1 MDVKRFLELIQR
13 EFKLFF
19 NNKVL
24 LMLFLGAPVLYGVLV
39 GHVYQQGKV
48 TEMPVIVV
56 DEDNSPLSSSFIDM
70 LSDNESIRVAK
81 VLPSLFDSKDIA
93 IQYDATTIVHIPKG
107 FASGVQQSRLPEVT
121 VFVDG
126 ANTLTSNT
134 ALMAVNVCAMTLKAG
149 IQIQGQM
156 KRGVPAKVAAQ
167 QYEPFKTTIVKQN
180 IRSGNYLYFMLPGV
194 LITVLQQVLL
204 LGLALSFSSEFE
216 GNTFAD
222 LVKKV
227 SNPIGLIL
235 VKILPYVLMSIGI
248 LLLYWAFGKYYRM
261 PLQADFGRFVLCTLV
276 FLLAVCFIGVLVSM
290 VLPSQLKSTE
300 VLMVV
305 ATPAFILSGFTWPS
319 SLMPGWVQG
328 IANVIPSTHYLRIFR
343 LLFIQHAE
351 NYHTNKPLIAL
362 TIIMIISF
370 VLAVAVLWWKIR
382 KLKPADK
389 LKEVKV

>member
-1 MDVKRFLELIQR
+1 MKKFLELIQR

-48 TEMPVIVV
+48 TQMPIIVV
-56 DEDNSPLSSSFIDM
+56 DEDHSPLSSSFIDM
-70 LSDNESIRVAK
+70 LSDNESIEVAR

-93 IQYDATTIVHIPKG
+93 MQYEATTIVHIPKG
-107 FASGVQQSRLPEVT
+107 FASGVQQGRLPEMT

-134 ALMAVNVCAMTLKAG
+134 AMMAVNVCASTLKAG
-149 IQIQGQM
+149 IQIQAQM

-167 QYEPFKTTIVKQN
+167 QYEPFKTTFVKQN

-216 GNTFAD
+216 GNTFPE
-222 LVKKV
+222 LVKKIA
-227 SNPIGLIL
+227 NPVGLIL
-235 VKILPYVLMSIGI
+235 VKILPYVLMSVGI
-248 LLLYWAFGKYYRM
+248 LLLYWGFGQYYRM
-261 PLQADFGRFVLCTLV
+261 PLHADFGRFVLCTVV
-276 FLLAVCFIGVLVSM
+276 FLLAVCFIGVLVSIL
-290 VLPSQLKSTE
+290 LPSQLKSTE
-300 VLMVV
+300 VLMVI

-319 SLMPGWVQG
+319 SLMPEWVQA

-343 LLFIQHAE
+343 MMFIQHAE
-351 NYHTNKPLIAL
+351 NYHTDKALIAL
-362 TIIMIISF
+362 TTIMVISF
-370 VLAVAVLWWKIR
+370 ILATVVLWLKIR
-382 KLKPADK
+382 KIKKQEKKAA
-389 LKEVKV
+389 

>member
-1 MDVKRFLELIQR
+1 
-13 EFKLFF
+13 
-19 NNKVL
+19 
-24 LMLFLGAPVLYGVLV
+24 MLFLGAPVLYGVLV

-48 TEMPVIVV
+48 TQMPVIVV

-70 LSDNESIRVAK
+70 LSDNESIEVAR

-93 IQYDATTIVHIPKG
+93 MQYEATTIVHIPKG
-107 FASGVQQSRLPEVT
+107 FASGVQQGRLPEMT

-134 ALMAVNVCAMTLKAG
+134 AMMAVNVCASTLKAG

-156 KRGVPAKVAAQ
+156 KRGVPAKIAAQ
-167 QYEPFKTTIVKQN
+167 QYEPFKTTFVKQN

-216 GNTFAD
+216 GNTFPD
-222 LVKKV
+222 LVRKIG
-227 SNPIGLIL
+227 NPIGLIL
-235 VKILPYVLMSIGI
+235 VKIFPYILMSVGI
-248 LLLYWAFGKYYRM
+248 LILYWGFGQYYRM
-261 PLQADFGRFVLCTLV
+261 PLQADFGRFVLCTFV
-276 FLLAVCFIGVLVSM
+276 FLLAVCFIGVLVSIL
-290 VLPSQLKSTE
+290 LPSQLKSTE
-300 VLMVV
+300 VLMVI

-319 SLMPGWVQG
+319 SLMPEWVQA

-351 NYHTNKPLIAL
+351 NYHTNKALVSL

-370 VLAVAVLWWKIR
+370 TLAVVILWMKIR
-382 KLKPADK
+382 KIKRTIK
-389 LKEVKV
+389 S

>member
-1 MDVKRFLELIQR
+1 MKKIIELIQR

-24 LMLFLGAPVLYGVLV
+24 LMLFLGAPVLYGILV

-48 TEMPVIVV
+48 TKMPIIVV

-70 LSDNESIRVAK
+70 LSDNESIDVAR

-93 IQYDATTIVHIPKG
+93 MQYEATTIVHIPKG
-107 FASGVQQSRLPEVT
+107 FASGVQQGRLPEMT

-134 ALMAVNVCAMTLKAG
+134 AMMAVNVCASTLKAG
-149 IQIQGQM
+149 IQIQAQM
-156 KRGVPAKVAAQ
+156 KRGVPAKIAAQ
-167 QYEPFKTTIVKQN
+167 QYEPFKTTFVKQN

-216 GNTFAD
+216 GNTFPD
-222 LVKKV
+222 LVRKIG
-227 SNPIGLIL
+227 NPIGLIL
-235 VKILPYVLMSIGI
+235 VKIFPYILMSVGI
-248 LLLYWAFGKYYRM
+248 LILYWGFGQYYRM
-261 PLQADFGRFVLCTLV
+261 PLQADFGRFVLCTFV
-276 FLLAVCFIGVLVSM
+276 FLLAVCFIGVLVSIL
-290 VLPSQLKSTE
+290 LPSQLKSTE
-300 VLMVV
+300 VLMVI

-319 SLMPGWVQG
+319 SLMPEWVQA

-351 NYHTNKPLIAL
+351 NYHTNKALVSL

-370 VLAVAVLWWKIR
+370 TLAVVILWMKIR
-382 KLKPADK
+382 KIKRTIK
-389 LKEVKV
+389 S

>member
-1 MDVKRFLELIQR
+1 MKKFLELIQR

-48 TEMPVIVV
+48 TQMPIIVV
-56 DEDNSPLSSSFIDM
+56 DEDHSPLSSSFIDM
-70 LSDNESIRVAK
+70 LSDNESIEVAR

-93 IQYDATTIVHIPKG
+93 MQYEATTIVHIPKG
-107 FASGVQQSRLPEVT
+107 FASGVQQGRLPEMT

-134 ALMAVNVCAMTLKAG
+134 AMMAVNVCASTLKAG
-149 IQIQGQM
+149 IQIQAQM

-167 QYEPFKTTIVKQN
+167 QYEPFKTTFVKQN

-216 GNTFAD
+216 GNTFPE
-222 LVKKV
+222 LVKKIA
-227 SNPIGLIL
+227 NPVGLIL

-248 LLLYWAFGKYYRM
+248 LLLYWGFGQYYRM
-261 PLQADFGRFVLCTLV
+261 PLHADFGRFVLCTFV
-276 FLLAVCFIGVLVSM
+276 FLLAVCFIGVLVSIL
-290 VLPSQLKSTE
+290 LPSQLKSTE
-300 VLMVV
+300 VLMVI

-319 SLMPGWVQG
+319 SLMPEWVQA

-343 LLFIQHAE
+343 LMFIQHAE
-351 NYHTNKPLIAL
+351 NYHTDKALIAL
-362 TIIMIISF
+362 TIIMVISF
-370 VLAVAVLWWKIR
+370 ILAAVVLWMKIR
-382 KLKPADK
+382 KIK
-389 LKEVKV
+389 KEEKKAA

>member
-1 MDVKRFLELIQR
+1 VKKFIELIQR

-24 LMLFLGAPVLYGVLV
+24 LMLFLGAPVLYGILV

-48 TEMPVIVV
+48 TEMPIIVV

-70 LSDNESIRVAK
+70 LSDNESIEVAR

-93 IQYDATTIVHIPKG
+93 MQYEATTIVHIPKG
-107 FASGVQQSRLPEVT
+107 FASGVQQGRLPEMT

-134 ALMAVNVCAMTLKAG
+134 AMMAVNVCASTLKAG
-149 IQIQGQM
+149 IQIQAQM
-156 KRGVPAKVAAQ
+156 KRGVPAKIAAQ
-167 QYEPFKTTIVKQN
+167 QYEPFKTTFVKQN

-216 GNTFAD
+216 GNTFPD
-222 LVKKV
+222 LVRKIG
-227 SNPIGLIL
+227 NPIGLIL
-235 VKILPYVLMSIGI
+235 VKIFPYILMSVGI
-248 LLLYWAFGKYYRM
+248 LVLYWGFGQYYRM
-261 PLQADFGRFVLCTLV
+261 PLQADFGRFVLCTFV
-276 FLLAVCFIGVLVSM
+276 FLLAVCFIGVLVSIL
-290 VLPSQLKSTE
+290 LPSQLKSTE
-300 VLMVV
+300 VLMVI

-319 SLMPGWVQG
+319 SLMPEWVQA

-351 NYHTNKPLIAL
+351 NYHTNKALVSL

-370 VLAVAVLWWKIR
+370 TLAVVILWMKIR
-382 KLKPADK
+382 KIKRTIK
-389 LKEVKV
+389 S

>member
-1 MDVKRFLELIQR
+1 MKKFLELIQR

-48 TEMPVIVV
+48 TQMPIIVV
-56 DEDNSPLSSSFIDM
+56 DEDHSPLSSSFIDM
-70 LSDNESIRVAK
+70 LSDNESIEVAR

-93 IQYDATTIVHIPKG
+93 MQYEATTIVHIPKG
-107 FASGVQQSRLPEVT
+107 FASGVQQGRLPEMT

-134 ALMAVNVCAMTLKAG
+134 AMMAVNVCASTLKAG
-149 IQIQGQM
+149 IQIQAQM

-167 QYEPFKTTIVKQN
+167 QYEPFKTTFVKQN

-216 GNTFAD
+216 GNTFPE
-222 LVKKV
+222 LVKKIA
-227 SNPIGLIL
+227 NPVGLIL
-235 VKILPYVLMSIGI
+235 VKILPYVLMSVGI
-248 LLLYWAFGKYYRM
+248 LLLYWGFGQYYRM
-261 PLQADFGRFVLCTLV
+261 PLHADFGRFVLCTVV
-276 FLLAVCFIGVLVSM
+276 FLLAVCFVGVLVSLL
-290 VLPSQLKSTE
+290 LPSQLKSTE
-300 VLMVV
+300 VLMVI

-319 SLMPGWVQG
+319 SLMPEWVQA

-343 LLFIQHAE
+343 MMFIQHAE
-351 NYHTNKPLIAL
+351 NYHTDKALIAL
-362 TIIMIISF
+362 TIIMVISF
-370 VLAVAVLWWKIR
+370 ILATVVLWLKIR
-382 KLKPADK
+382 KIKKQEKKAA
-389 LKEVKV
+389 

>member
-1 MDVKRFLELIQR
+1 MKKFLELIQR

-48 TEMPVIVV
+48 TQMPVIVV

-70 LSDNESIRVAK
+70 LSDNESIEVAR

-93 IQYDATTIVHIPKG
+93 MQYEATTIVHIPKG
-107 FASGVQQSRLPEVT
+107 FASGVQQGRLPEMT

-134 ALMAVNVCAMTLKAG
+134 AMMAVNVCASTLKAG
-149 IQIQGQM
+149 IQIQAQM
-156 KRGVPAKVAAQ
+156 KRGVPAKIAAQ
-167 QYEPFKTTIVKQN
+167 QYEPFKTTFVKQN

-216 GNTFAD
+216 GNTFPE
-222 LVKKV
+222 LVRKIG
-227 SNPIGLIL
+227 NPIGLIL
-235 VKILPYVLMSIGI
+235 VKILPYVLMSVGI
-248 LLLYWAFGKYYRM
+248 LVLYWGFGQYYRM
-261 PLQADFGRFVLCTLV
+261 PLQAEFGRFVLCTFV
-276 FLLAVCFIGVLVSM
+276 FLLAVCFIGVLVSIL
-290 VLPSQLKSTE
+290 LPSQLKSTE
-300 VLMVV
+300 VLMVI

-319 SLMPGWVQG
+319 SLMPDWVQA

-343 LLFIQHAE
+343 LMFIQHAE
-351 NYHTNKPLIAL
+351 NYHTDKALIAL

-370 VLAVAVLWWKIR
+370 ILAVIILWLKIR
-382 KLKPADK
+382 KIKKEDK
-389 LKEVKV
+389 KISV

>member
-24 LMLFLGAPVLYGVLV
+24 LMLFLGAPVLYGILI

-81 VLPSLFDSKDIA
+81 VLPSLFDSKDVA
-93 IQYDATTIVHIPKG
+93 IQHDATTIVHVPKG

-134 ALMAVNVCAMTLKAG
+134 ALMAVNVCAMTMKAG
-149 IQIQGQM
+149 IQIQAQM

-167 QYEPFKTTIVKQN
+167 QYEPFKTTIIKQN

-216 GNTFAD
+216 GNTFPD
-222 LVKKV
+222 LVRKI

-248 LLLYWAFGKYYRM
+248 LLLYWGFGKYYRM
-261 PLQADFGRFVLCTLV
+261 PLHADLGRFMLCTFV

-290 VLPSQLKSTE
+290 ILPSQLKSTE
-300 VLMVV
+300 VLMVI

-343 LLFIQHAE
+343 LMFIQHAE
-351 NYHTNKPLIAL
+351 NYHTNKALWAL
-362 TIIMIISF
+362 TIIMVVCF
-370 VLAVAVLWWKIR
+370 VLAVVVLWWKIR
-382 KLKPADK
+382 KLKQADK
-389 LKEVKV
+389 RKQIQH

>member
-1 MDVKRFLELIQR
+1 VKKFLELIQR

-48 TEMPVIVV
+48 TQMPIVVV
-56 DEDNSPLSSSFIDM
+56 DEDHSPLSSSFIDM
-70 LSDNESIRVAK
+70 LSDNESIEVAR

-93 IQYDATTIVHIPKG
+93 MQYEATTIVHIPKG
-107 FASGVQQSRLPEVT
+107 FASGVQQGRLPEMT

-134 ALMAVNVCAMTLKAG
+134 AMMAVNVCASTLKAG
-149 IQIQGQM
+149 IQIQAQM

-167 QYEPFKTTIVKQN
+167 QYEPFKTTFVKQN

-216 GNTFAD
+216 GNTFPE
-222 LVKKV
+222 LVKKIA
-227 SNPIGLIL
+227 NPVGLIL

-248 LLLYWAFGKYYRM
+248 LLLYWGFGQYYRM
-261 PLQADFGRFVLCTLV
+261 PLHADFGRFVLCTFV
-276 FLLAVCFIGVLVSM
+276 FLLAVCFIGVLVSIL
-290 VLPSQLKSTE
+290 LPSQLKSTE
-300 VLMVV
+300 VLMVI

-319 SLMPGWVQG
+319 SLMPEWVQA

-343 LLFIQHAE
+343 LMFIQHAE
-351 NYHTNKPLIAL
+351 NYHTDKALIAL
-362 TIIMIISF
+362 TIIMVISF
-370 VLAVAVLWWKIR
+370 ILAAVVLWMKIR
-382 KLKPADK
+382 KIK
-389 LKEVKV
+389 KEEKKSA

>member
-1 MDVKRFLELIQR
+1 MKKFLELIQR

-48 TEMPVIVV
+48 TQMPIVVV
-56 DEDNSPLSSSFIDM
+56 DEDHSPLSSSFIDM
-70 LSDNESIRVAK
+70 LSDNESIEVAR

-93 IQYDATTIVHIPKG
+93 MQYEATTIVHIPKG
-107 FASGVQQSRLPEVT
+107 FASGVQQGRLPEMT

-134 ALMAVNVCAMTLKAG
+134 AMMAVNVCASTLKAG
-149 IQIQGQM
+149 IQIQAQM

-167 QYEPFKTTIVKQN
+167 QYEPFKTTFVKQN

-216 GNTFAD
+216 GNTFPE
-222 LVKKV
+222 LVKKIA
-227 SNPIGLIL
+227 NPVGLIL

-248 LLLYWAFGKYYRM
+248 LLLYWGFGQYYRM
-261 PLQADFGRFVLCTLV
+261 PLHADFGRFVLCTFV
-276 FLLAVCFIGVLVSM
+276 FLLAVCFIGVLVSIL
-290 VLPSQLKSTE
+290 LPSQLKSTE
-300 VLMVV
+300 VLMVI

-319 SLMPGWVQG
+319 SLMPEWVQA

-343 LLFIQHAE
+343 LMFIQHAE
-351 NYHTNKPLIAL
+351 NYHTDKALIAL
-362 TIIMIISF
+362 TIIMVISF
-370 VLAVAVLWWKIR
+370 ILAAVVLWMKIR
-382 KLKPADK
+382 KIK
-389 LKEVKV
+389 KEEKKSA

>member
-1 MDVKRFLELIQR
+1 MKKFIELIQR

-24 LMLFLGAPVLYGVLV
+24 LMLFLGAPVLYGILV

-48 TEMPVIVV
+48 TEMPIIVV

-70 LSDNESIRVAK
+70 LSDNESIEVAR

-93 IQYDATTIVHIPKG
+93 MQYEATTIVHIPKG
-107 FASGVQQSRLPEVT
+107 FASGVQQGRLPEMT

-134 ALMAVNVCAMTLKAG
+134 AMMAVNVCASTLKAG
-149 IQIQGQM
+149 IQIQAQM
-156 KRGVPAKVAAQ
+156 KRGVPAKIAAQ
-167 QYEPFKTTIVKQN
+167 QYEPFKTTFVKQN

-216 GNTFAD
+216 GNTFPD
-222 LVKKV
+222 LVRKIG
-227 SNPIGLIL
+227 NPIGLIL
-235 VKILPYVLMSIGI
+235 VKIFPYILMSVGI
-248 LLLYWAFGKYYRM
+248 LVLYWGFGQYYRM
-261 PLQADFGRFVLCTLV
+261 PLQADFGRFVLCTFV
-276 FLLAVCFIGVLVSM
+276 FLLAVCFIGVLVSIL
-290 VLPSQLKSTE
+290 LPSQLKSTE
-300 VLMVV
+300 VLMVI

-319 SLMPGWVQG
+319 SLMPEWVQA

-351 NYHTNKPLIAL
+351 NYHTNKALVSL

-370 VLAVAVLWWKIR
+370 TLAVVILWMKIR
-382 KLKPADK
+382 KIKRTIK
-389 LKEVKV
+389 S

>member
-1 MDVKRFLELIQR
+1 VKKFLELIQR

-48 TEMPVIVV
+48 TQMPIIVV
-56 DEDNSPLSSSFIDM
+56 DEDHSPLSSSFIDM
-70 LSDNESIRVAK
+70 LSDNESIEVAR

-93 IQYDATTIVHIPKG
+93 MQYEATTIVHIPKG
-107 FASGVQQSRLPEVT
+107 FASGVQQGRLPEMT

-134 ALMAVNVCAMTLKAG
+134 AMMAVNVCASTLKAG
-149 IQIQGQM
+149 IQIQAQM

-167 QYEPFKTTIVKQN
+167 QYEPFKTTFVKQN

-216 GNTFAD
+216 SNTFPE
-222 LVKKV
+222 LVKKIA
-227 SNPIGLIL
+227 NPVGLIL
-235 VKILPYVLMSIGI
+235 VKILPYVLMSVGI
-248 LLLYWAFGKYYRM
+248 LLLYWGFGQYYRM
-261 PLQADFGRFVLCTLV
+261 PLHADFGRFVLCTVV
-276 FLLAVCFIGVLVSM
+276 FLLAVCFVGVLVSIL
-290 VLPSQLKSTE
+290 LPSQLKSTE
-300 VLMVV
+300 VLMVI

-319 SLMPGWVQG
+319 SLMPEWVQA

-343 LLFIQHAE
+343 MMFIQHAE
-351 NYHTNKPLIAL
+351 NYHTDKALIAL
-362 TIIMIISF
+362 TIIMVISF
-370 VLAVAVLWWKIR
+370 ILATVVLWLKIR
-382 KLKPADK
+382 KIKKQEKKAA
-389 LKEVKV
+389 

>member
-1 MDVKRFLELIQR
+1 MKKFLELIQR

-48 TEMPVIVV
+48 TQMPIIVV
-56 DEDNSPLSSSFIDM
+56 DEDHSPLSSSFIDM
-70 LSDNESIRVAK
+70 LSDNESIEVAR

-93 IQYDATTIVHIPKG
+93 MQYEATTIVHIPKG
-107 FASGVQQSRLPEVT
+107 FASGVQQGRLPEMT

-134 ALMAVNVCAMTLKAG
+134 AMMAVNVCASTLKAG
-149 IQIQGQM
+149 IQIQAQM

-167 QYEPFKTTIVKQN
+167 QYEPFKTTFVKQN

-216 GNTFAD
+216 SNTFPE
-222 LVKKV
+222 LVKKIA
-227 SNPIGLIL
+227 NPVGLIL
-235 VKILPYVLMSIGI
+235 VKILPYVLMSVGI
-248 LLLYWAFGKYYRM
+248 LLLYWGFGQYYRM
-261 PLQADFGRFVLCTLV
+261 PLHADFGRFVLCTVV
-276 FLLAVCFIGVLVSM
+276 FLLAVCFVGVLVSIL
-290 VLPSQLKSTE
+290 LPSQLKSTE
-300 VLMVV
+300 VLMVI

-319 SLMPGWVQG
+319 SLMPEWVQA

-343 LLFIQHAE
+343 MMFIQHAE
-351 NYHTNKPLIAL
+351 NYHTDKALIAL
-362 TIIMIISF
+362 TIIMVISF
-370 VLAVAVLWWKIR
+370 ILATVVLWLKIR
-382 KLKPADK
+382 KIKKQEEKAA
-389 LKEVKV
+389 

>member
-1 MDVKRFLELIQR
+1 VKKFLELIQR

-48 TEMPVIVV
+48 TQMPIIVV
-56 DEDNSPLSSSFIDM
+56 DEDHSPLSSSFIDM
-70 LSDNESIRVAK
+70 LSDNESIEVAR

-93 IQYDATTIVHIPKG
+93 MQYEATTIVHIPKG
-107 FASGVQQSRLPEVT
+107 FASGVQQGRLPEMT

-134 ALMAVNVCAMTLKAG
+134 AMMAVNVCASTLKAG
-149 IQIQGQM
+149 IQIQAQM

-167 QYEPFKTTIVKQN
+167 QYEPFKTTFVKQN

-216 GNTFAD
+216 GNTFPE
-222 LVKKV
+222 LVKKIA
-227 SNPIGLIL
+227 NPVGLIL

-248 LLLYWAFGKYYRM
+248 LLLYWGFGQYYRM
-261 PLQADFGRFVLCTLV
+261 PLHADFGRFVLCTFV
-276 FLLAVCFIGVLVSM
+276 FLLAVCFIGVLVSIL
-290 VLPSQLKSTE
+290 LPSQLKSTE
-300 VLMVV
+300 VLMVI

-319 SLMPGWVQG
+319 SLMPEWVQA

-343 LLFIQHAE
+343 LMFIQHAE
-351 NYHTNKPLIAL
+351 NYHTDKALIAL
-362 TIIMIISF
+362 TIIMVISF
-370 VLAVAVLWWKIR
+370 ILAAVVLWMKIR
-382 KLKPADK
+382 KIK
-389 LKEVKV
+389 KEEKKAA

>member
-1 MDVKRFLELIQR
+1 MKKFLELIQR

-48 TEMPVIVV
+48 TQMPIIVV
-56 DEDNSPLSSSFIDM
+56 DEDHSPLSSSFIDM
-70 LSDNESIRVAK
+70 LSDNESIEVAR

-93 IQYDATTIVHIPKG
+93 MQYEATTIVHIPKG
-107 FASGVQQSRLPEVT
+107 FASGVQQGRLPEMT

-134 ALMAVNVCAMTLKAG
+134 AMMAVNVCASTLKAG
-149 IQIQGQM
+149 IQIQAQM

-167 QYEPFKTTIVKQN
+167 QYEPFKTTFVKQN

-216 GNTFAD
+216 GNTFPE
-222 LVKKV
+222 LVKKIA
-227 SNPIGLIL
+227 NPVGLIL
-235 VKILPYVLMSIGI
+235 VKILPYMLMSVGI
-248 LLLYWAFGKYYRM
+248 LLLYWGFGQYYRM
-261 PLQADFGRFVLCTLV
+261 PLHADFGRFVLCTVV
-276 FLLAVCFIGVLVSM
+276 FLLAVCFIGVLVSIL
-290 VLPSQLKSTE
+290 LPSQLKSTE
-300 VLMVV
+300 VLMVI

-319 SLMPGWVQG
+319 SLMPEWVQA

-343 LLFIQHAE
+343 MMFIQHAE
-351 NYHTNKPLIAL
+351 NYHTDKALIAL
-362 TIIMIISF
+362 TTIMVISF
-370 VLAVAVLWWKIR
+370 ILATVVLWLKIR
-382 KLKPADK
+382 KIKKQEKKAA
-389 LKEVKV
+389 

>member
-1 MDVKRFLELIQR
+1 MKSFLALIQR
-13 EFKLFF
+13 EFILFYK
-19 NNKVL
+19 NKVL

-70 LSDNESIRVAK
+70 LSDNESIEVAK
-81 VLPSLFDSKDIA
+81 VLPSLFDSKDMA
-93 IQYDATTIVHIPKG
+93 IRYEATTIVHIPKG

-134 ALMAVNVCAMTLKAG
+134 AMMAVNVCASTLKAG
-149 IQIQGQM
+149 IQIQAQM
-156 KRGVPAKVAAQ
+156 KRGVPARIAAQ
-167 QYEPFKTTIVKQN
+167 QYEPFKTTFVKQN

-216 GNTFAD
+216 GNTFPD
-222 LVKKV
+222 LVKRI
-227 SNPIGLIL
+227 SNPIGLIM
-235 VKILPYVLMSIGI
+235 VKILPYVLMSVGI
-248 LLLYWAFGKYYRM
+248 LLLYWGFGQYYRM

-276 FLLAVCFIGVLVSM
+276 FLLAVCFIGVLVS
-290 VLPSQLKSTE
+290 VILPSQLKSTE
-300 VLMVV
+300 VLMVI

-319 SLMPGWVQG
+319 SLMPGWVQA
-328 IANVIPSTHYLRIFR
+328 IADVIPSTHYLRIFR
-343 LLFIQHAE
+343 LMFIQHAE
-351 NYHTNKPLIAL
+351 NYHTDKAL
-362 TIIMIISF
+362 SALMIIMLVSF
-370 VLAVAVLWWKIR
+370 LLAVVILWLKI
-382 KLKPADK
+382 KKIKGADK
-389 LKEVKV
+389 KA

>member
-1 MDVKRFLELIQR
+1 MKKFLELIQR

-48 TEMPVIVV
+48 TQMPIIVV
-56 DEDNSPLSSSFIDM
+56 DEDHSPLSSSFIDM
-70 LSDNESIRVAK
+70 LSDNESIEVAR

-93 IQYDATTIVHIPKG
+93 MQYEATTIVHIPKG
-107 FASGVQQSRLPEVT
+107 FASGVQQGRLPEMT

-134 ALMAVNVCAMTLKAG
+134 AMMAVNVCASTLKAG
-149 IQIQGQM
+149 IQIQAQM

-167 QYEPFKTTIVKQN
+167 QYEPFKTTFVKQN

-216 GNTFAD
+216 GNTFPE
-222 LVKKV
+222 LVKKIA
-227 SNPIGLIL
+227 NPVGLIL

-248 LLLYWAFGKYYRM
+248 LLLYWGFGQYYRM
-261 PLQADFGRFVLCTLV
+261 PLHADFGRFVLCTFV
-276 FLLAVCFIGVLVSM
+276 FLLAVCFIGVLVSIL
-290 VLPSQLKSTE
+290 LPSQLKSTE
-300 VLMVV
+300 VLMVI

-319 SLMPGWVQG
+319 SLMPEWVQA

-343 LLFIQHAE
+343 LMFIQHAE
-351 NYHTNKPLIAL
+351 NYHTDKALIAL
-362 TIIMIISF
+362 TIIMVISF
-370 VLAVAVLWWKIR
+370 ILAAVVLWMKIR
-382 KLKPADK
+382 KIK
-389 LKEVKV
+389 KEEKKSA

>member
-1 MDVKRFLELIQR
+1 MKKFLELIQR

-48 TEMPVIVV
+48 TQMPIIVV
-56 DEDNSPLSSSFIDM
+56 DEDHSPLSSSFIDM
-70 LSDNESIRVAK
+70 LSDNESIEVAR

-93 IQYDATTIVHIPKG
+93 MQYEATTIVHIPKG
-107 FASGVQQSRLPEVT
+107 FASGVQQGRLPEMT

-134 ALMAVNVCAMTLKAG
+134 AMMAVNVCASTLKAG
-149 IQIQGQM
+149 IQIQAQM

-167 QYEPFKTTIVKQN
+167 QYEPFKTTFVKQN

-216 GNTFAD
+216 GNTFPE
-222 LVKKV
+222 LVKKIA
-227 SNPIGLIL
+227 NPVGLIL
-235 VKILPYVLMSIGI
+235 VKILPYVLMSVGI
-248 LLLYWAFGKYYRM
+248 LLLYWGFGQYYRM
-261 PLQADFGRFVLCTLV
+261 PLHADFGRFVLCTVV
-276 FLLAVCFIGVLVSM
+276 FLLAVCFIGVLVSIL
-290 VLPSQLKSTE
+290 LPSQLKSTE
-300 VLMVV
+300 VLMVI

-319 SLMPGWVQG
+319 SLMPEWVQA

-343 LLFIQHAE
+343 MMFIQHAE
-351 NYHTNKPLIAL
+351 NYHTDKALIAL
-362 TIIMIISF
+362 TIIMVISF
-370 VLAVAVLWWKIR
+370 ILATVVLWLKIR
-382 KLKPADK
+382 KIKKQEKKAA
-389 LKEVKV
+389 

>member
-1 MDVKRFLELIQR
+1 MKKFLELIQR

-48 TEMPVIVV
+48 TQMPIIVV
-56 DEDNSPLSSSFIDM
+56 DEDHSPLSSSFIDM
-70 LSDNESIRVAK
+70 LSDNESIEVAR

-93 IQYDATTIVHIPKG
+93 MQYEATTIVHIPKG
-107 FASGVQQSRLPEVT
+107 FASGVQQGRLPEMT

-134 ALMAVNVCAMTLKAG
+134 AMMAVNVCASTLKAG
-149 IQIQGQM
+149 IQIQAQM

-167 QYEPFKTTIVKQN
+167 QYEPFKTTFVKQN

-216 GNTFAD
+216 GNTFPE
-222 LVKKV
+222 LVKKIA
-227 SNPIGLIL
+227 NPVGLIL
-235 VKILPYVLMSIGI
+235 VKILPYVLMSVGI
-248 LLLYWAFGKYYRM
+248 LLLYWGFGQYYRM
-261 PLQADFGRFVLCTLV
+261 PLHADFGRFVLCTVV
-276 FLLAVCFIGVLVSM
+276 FLLAVCFIGVLVSIL
-290 VLPSQLKSTE
+290 LPSQLKSTE
-300 VLMVV
+300 VLMVI

-319 SLMPGWVQG
+319 SLMPEWVQA

-343 LLFIQHAE
+343 MMFIQHAE
-351 NYHTNKPLIAL
+351 NYHTDKALIAL
-362 TIIMIISF
+362 TTIMVISF
-370 VLAVAVLWWKIR
+370 ILATVVLWLKIR
-382 KLKPADK
+382 KIKKQEEKAT
-389 LKEVKV
+389 

>member
-1 MDVKRFLELIQR
+1 VKKFLELIQR

-48 TEMPVIVV
+48 TQMPIIVV
-56 DEDNSPLSSSFIDM
+56 DEDHSPLSSSFIDM
-70 LSDNESIRVAK
+70 LSDNESIEVAR

-93 IQYDATTIVHIPKG
+93 MQYEATTIVHIPKG
-107 FASGVQQSRLPEVT
+107 FASGVQQGRLPEMT

-134 ALMAVNVCAMTLKAG
+134 AMMAVNVCASTLKAG
-149 IQIQGQM
+149 IQIQAQM

-167 QYEPFKTTIVKQN
+167 QYEPFKTTFVKQN

-216 GNTFAD
+216 SNTFPE
-222 LVKKV
+222 LVKKIA
-227 SNPIGLIL
+227 NPVGLIL
-235 VKILPYVLMSIGI
+235 VKILPYVLMSVGI
-248 LLLYWAFGKYYRM
+248 LLLYWGFGQYYRM
-261 PLQADFGRFVLCTLV
+261 PLHADFGRFVLCTVV
-276 FLLAVCFIGVLVSM
+276 FLLAVCFVGVLVSIL
-290 VLPSQLKSTE
+290 LPSQLKSTE
-300 VLMVV
+300 VLMVI

-319 SLMPGWVQG
+319 SLMPEWVQA

-343 LLFIQHAE
+343 MMFIQHAE
-351 NYHTNKPLIAL
+351 NYHTDKALIAL
-362 TIIMIISF
+362 TIIMVISF
-370 VLAVAVLWWKIR
+370 ILATVVLWLKIR
-382 KLKPADK
+382 KIKKQEEKAA
-389 LKEVKV
+389 

>member
-1 MDVKRFLELIQR
+1 MKKFLELIQR
-13 EFKLFF
+13 EFLLFF

-48 TEMPVIVV
+48 TEMPIIVV

-70 LSDNESIRVAK
+70 LSDNESIQVTK

-134 ALMAVNVCAMTLKAG
+134 ALMAVNVCAMTMKAG

-156 KRGVPAKVAAQ
+156 KRGVPARIAAQ

-216 GNTFAD
+216 GNTFPE
-222 LVKKV
+222 LVKKI

-235 VKILPYVLMSIGI
+235 VKILPYVLMSVGI
-248 LLLYWAFGKYYRM
+248 LALYWGFGQYYRM
-261 PLQADFGRFVLCTLV
+261 PLHAEFGRFVLCTVV
-276 FLLAVCFIGVLVSM
+276 FLLAVCFIGVLVSLL
-290 VLPSQLKSTE
+290 LPSQLKSTE

-319 SLMPGWVQG
+319 SLMPGWIQA

-343 LLFIQHAE
+343 LMFIQHAE
-351 NYHTNKPLIAL
+351 NHHTDKALLAL
-362 TIIMIISF
+362 TVIMIVCF
-370 VLAVAVLWWKIR
+370 VLAVGVLWWKI
-382 KLKPADK
+382 KK
-389 LKEVKV
+389 VKQETSKVKA

>member
-1 MDVKRFLELIQR
+1 MKKFLELIQR

-48 TEMPVIVV
+48 TQMPIIVV
-56 DEDNSPLSSSFIDM
+56 DEDHSPLSSSFIDM
-70 LSDNESIRVAK
+70 LSDNESIEVAR

-93 IQYDATTIVHIPKG
+93 MQYEATTIVHIPKG
-107 FASGVQQSRLPEVT
+107 FASGVQQGRLPEMT

-134 ALMAVNVCAMTLKAG
+134 AMMAVNVCASTLKAG
-149 IQIQGQM
+149 IQIQAQM

-167 QYEPFKTTIVKQN
+167 QYEPFKTTFVKQN

-216 GNTFAD
+216 GNTFPE
-222 LVKKV
+222 LVKKIA
-227 SNPIGLIL
+227 NPVGLIL
-235 VKILPYVLMSIGI
+235 VKILPYMLMSVGI
-248 LLLYWAFGKYYRM
+248 LLLYWGFGQYYRM
-261 PLQADFGRFVLCTLV
+261 PLHADFGRFVLCTVV
-276 FLLAVCFIGVLVSM
+276 FLLAVCFIGVLVSIL
-290 VLPSQLKSTE
+290 LPSQLKSTE
-300 VLMVV
+300 VLMVI

-319 SLMPGWVQG
+319 SLMPEWVQA

-343 LLFIQHAE
+343 MMFIQHAE
-351 NYHTNKPLIAL
+351 NYHTDKALIAL
-362 TIIMIISF
+362 TIIMVISF
-370 VLAVAVLWWKIR
+370 ILATVVLWLKIR
-382 KLKPADK
+382 KIKKQEKKAA
-389 LKEVKV
+389 

>member
-1 MDVKRFLELIQR
+1 VKKFLELIQR

-48 TEMPVIVV
+48 TQMPIIVV
-56 DEDNSPLSSSFIDM
+56 DEDHSPLSSSFIDM
-70 LSDNESIRVAK
+70 LSDNESIEVAR

-93 IQYDATTIVHIPKG
+93 MQYEATTIVHIPKG
-107 FASGVQQSRLPEVT
+107 FASGVQQGRLPEMT

-134 ALMAVNVCAMTLKAG
+134 AMMAVNVCASTLKAG
-149 IQIQGQM
+149 IQIQAQM

-167 QYEPFKTTIVKQN
+167 QYEPFKTTFVKQN

-216 GNTFAD
+216 GNTFPE
-222 LVKKV
+222 LVKKIA
-227 SNPIGLIL
+227 NPVGLIL
-235 VKILPYVLMSIGI
+235 VKILPYVLMSVGI
-248 LLLYWAFGKYYRM
+248 LLLYWGFGQYYRM
-261 PLQADFGRFVLCTLV
+261 PLHADFGRFVLCTVV
-276 FLLAVCFIGVLVSM
+276 FLLAVCFVGVLVSLL
-290 VLPSQLKSTE
+290 LPSQLKSTE
-300 VLMVV
+300 VLMVI

-319 SLMPGWVQG
+319 SLMPEWVQA

-343 LLFIQHAE
+343 MMFIQHAE
-351 NYHTNKPLIAL
+351 NYHTDKALIAL
-362 TIIMIISF
+362 TIIMVISF
-370 VLAVAVLWWKIR
+370 ILATVVLWLKIR
-382 KLKPADK
+382 KIKKQEKKAA
-389 LKEVKV
+389 

>member
-1 MDVKRFLELIQR
+1 VKKIIELIQR

-24 LMLFLGAPVLYGVLV
+24 LMLFLGAPVLYGILV

-48 TEMPVIVV
+48 TKMPIIVV

-70 LSDNESIRVAK
+70 LSDNESIDVAR

-93 IQYDATTIVHIPKG
+93 MQYEATTIVHIPKG
-107 FASGVQQSRLPEVT
+107 FASGVQQGRLPEMT

-134 ALMAVNVCAMTLKAG
+134 AMMAVNVCASTLKAG
-149 IQIQGQM
+149 IQIQAQM
-156 KRGVPAKVAAQ
+156 KRGVPAKIAAQ
-167 QYEPFKTTIVKQN
+167 QYEPFKTTFVKQN

-216 GNTFAD
+216 GNTFPD
-222 LVKKV
+222 LVRKIG
-227 SNPIGLIL
+227 NPIGLIL
-235 VKILPYVLMSIGI
+235 VKIFPYILMSVGI
-248 LLLYWAFGKYYRM
+248 LILYWGFGQYYRM
-261 PLQADFGRFVLCTLV
+261 PLQADFGRFVLCTFV
-276 FLLAVCFIGVLVSM
+276 FLLAVCFIGVLVSIL
-290 VLPSQLKSTE
+290 LPSQLKSTE
-300 VLMVV
+300 VLMVI

-319 SLMPGWVQG
+319 SLMPEWVQA

-351 NYHTNKPLIAL
+351 NYHTNKALVSL

-370 VLAVAVLWWKIR
+370 TLAVVILWMKIR
-382 KLKPADK
+382 KIKRTIK
-389 LKEVKV
+389 S

>member
-1 MDVKRFLELIQR
+1 MKKFLELIQR

-48 TEMPVIVV
+48 TQMPIIVV
-56 DEDNSPLSSSFIDM
+56 DEDHSPLSSSFIDM
-70 LSDNESIRVAK
+70 LSDNESIEVAR

-93 IQYDATTIVHIPKG
+93 MQYEATTIVHIPKG
-107 FASGVQQSRLPEVT
+107 FASGVQQGRLPEMT

-134 ALMAVNVCAMTLKAG
+134 AMMAVNVCASTLKAG
-149 IQIQGQM
+149 IQIQAQM

-167 QYEPFKTTIVKQN
+167 QYEPFKTTFVKQN

-216 GNTFAD
+216 SNTFPE
-222 LVKKV
+222 LVKKIA
-227 SNPIGLIL
+227 NPVGLIL
-235 VKILPYVLMSIGI
+235 VKILPYVLMSVGI
-248 LLLYWAFGKYYRM
+248 LLLYWGFGQYYRM
-261 PLQADFGRFVLCTLV
+261 PLHADFGRFVLCTVV
-276 FLLAVCFIGVLVSM
+276 FLLAVCFVGVLVSIL
-290 VLPSQLKSTE
+290 LPSQLKSTE
-300 VLMVV
+300 VLMVI

-319 SLMPGWVQG
+319 SLMPEWVQA

-343 LLFIQHAE
+343 MMFIQHAE
-351 NYHTNKPLIAL
+351 NYHTDKALIAL
-362 TIIMIISF
+362 TIIMVISF
-370 VLAVAVLWWKIR
+370 ILATVVLWLKIR
-382 KLKPADK
+382 KIKKQEKKAA
-389 LKEVKV
+389 